1 MIRIITTQLLNVKR
15 ILIPVMTN
23 EHAPSPQEIPAS
35 HGGLCKTVCKNRKD
49 VIMAKFGEKVRMRRE
64 EMQLSQEQLGSLCGL
79 TRRSIVSYE
88 TTNKIPYASSMR
100 KLAAALG
107 VTVRYLEHDEID
119 DPQAGIEEEP
129 FIQEAREMYGKRG
142 ADEMAALLT
151 QNEQLF
157 AGGTLT
163 EDQKDMFFEAVSRAY
178 FANKERA
185 RNKYGRRDPKKQMD

>member
-1 MIRIITTQLLNVKR
+1 
-15 ILIPVMTN
+15 
-23 EHAPSPQEIPAS
+23 
-35 HGGLCKTVCKNRKD
+35 
-49 VIMAKFGEKVRMRRE
+49 MARFGEKVRMRRE

-100 KLAAALG
+100 KLAAALS

-119 DPQAGIEEEP
+119 DPQAGIDEEP

-163 EDQKDMFFEAVSRAY
+163 EDQKDMFFEAVTRAY

-185 RNKYGRRDPKKQMD
+185 RNKFGRRAPKKQMD

>member
-1 MIRIITTQLLNVKR
+1 
-15 ILIPVMTN
+15 
-23 EHAPSPQEIPAS
+23 
-35 HGGLCKTVCKNRKD
+35 
-49 VIMAKFGEKVRMRRE
+49 MAKFGEKIRMNRE
-64 EMQLSQEQLGSLCGL
+64 AAGLSQEQLASMAGL

-88 TTNKIPYASSMR
+88 TTNKIPYASSIR

-142 ADEMAALLT
+142 AEEMAALLS
-151 QNEQLF
+151 QNEALF

-163 EDQKDMFFEAVSRAY
+163 EDQKDMFYEAVTRAY
-178 FANKERA
+178 FLSKERA
-185 RNKYGRRDPKKQMD
+185 REKFGKKAKKKQMM